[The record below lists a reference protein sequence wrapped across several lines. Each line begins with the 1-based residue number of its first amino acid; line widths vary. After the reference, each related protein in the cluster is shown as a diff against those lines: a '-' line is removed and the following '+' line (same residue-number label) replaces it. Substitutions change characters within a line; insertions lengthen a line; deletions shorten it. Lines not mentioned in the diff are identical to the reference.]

1 MNIQS
6 MKAQS
11 MKAPAIDT
19 ATNTDTAQAK
29 PSSSSLP
36 RVLKPL
42 KNLQGGCIRFSG
54 AVSGQVGDANSDL
67 QCSIEV
73 LDSKLFS
80 LVVQQGVLGAAEGY
94 LRGYWTSDDLVV
106 LVQIL
111 VRNRDRLDQM
121 NNSLVARF
129 SQLALRLWYAGRRN
143 DIEGSQRNIAEHY
156 DLSNDFF
163 KLFLDPT
170 MMYSSAVF
178 ESETQS
184 LNAASIHKLD
194 LICKKLELKPFDH
207 VVEIGSGWGGFAIYA
222 AKHYGCQVTT
232 VTISQAQYDEAVAR
246 VKQAGL
252 EHRIS
257 VRMQDYR
264 DIQGQFDKLVSIEM
278 IEAVGHQYLSTYFEQ
293 CRKLLKPNGLALIQA
308 ITIDDQRYEKA
319 LKTVDYIK
327 RYIFPGSFIPCTSL
341 LVNQAAKQSLRTV
354 GLQDIGQSYALTL
367 NHWRQRFFEV
377 LPEVRELG
385 FDERFIRMWEFY
397 LCYCEG
403 GFKEGAISTI
413 QLLLQARSNHMNHV

>member
-11 MKAPAIDT
+11 MKAPAIDII
-19 ATNTDTAQAK
+19 TDTAQFK
-29 PSSSSLP
+29 PSNSSLP

-42 KNLQGGCIRFSG
+42 KDLQGGCIGFSG
-54 AVSGQVGDANSDL
+54 TVTGQVGDATSDL
-67 QCSIEV
+67 QCHIAV
-73 LDSKLFS
+73 LDSTLFS

-94 LRGYWTSDDLVV
+94 LRGYWTCDDLVV

-129 SQLALRLWYAGRRN
+129 SQWALRLWYAGRRN
-143 DIEGSQRNIAEHY
+143 DIQGSQRNITEHY

-170 MMYSSAVF
+170 LMYSSAVF
-178 ESETQS
+178 ESRNQT
-184 LNAASIHKLD
+184 LDAASIHKLD
-194 LICKKLELKPFDH
+194 LICQKLELKPFDH

-232 VTISQAQYDEAVAR
+232 VTISHAQYDEAIAR

-252 EHRIS
+252 EHRVT

-341 LVNQAAKQSLRTV
+341 LVNQAAKQRLRTV

-367 NHWRQRFFEV
+367 NHWRQRFFAA

-413 QLLLQARSNHMNHV
+413 QLLLQARSNQMHQV

>member
-11 MKAPAIDT
+11 MKAPAIDII
-19 ATNTDTAQAK
+19 TDTAQVK
-29 PSSSSLP
+29 PSNSSLP

-42 KNLQGGCIRFSG
+42 KDLQGGCIGFSG
-54 AVSGQVGDANSDL
+54 TVTGQVGDATSDL
-67 QCSIEV
+67 QCHIAV
-73 LDSKLFS
+73 LDSTLFS

-94 LRGYWTSDDLVV
+94 LRGYWTCDDLVV

-121 NNSLVARF
+121 NSSLVARF

-143 DIEGSQRNIAEHY
+143 DIQGSQRNIAEHY

-170 MMYSSAVF
+170 LMYSSAVF
-178 ESETQS
+178 ESRNQT
-184 LNAASIHKLD
+184 LDAASIHKLD
-194 LICKKLELKPFDH
+194 LICQKLELKPFDH

-232 VTISQAQYDEAVAR
+232 VTISHAQYDEAIAR

-252 EHRIS
+252 EHRVT

-308 ITIDDQRYEKA
+308 ITIDDQRYAKA

-341 LVNQAAKQSLRTV
+341 LVDQAAKQRLRTV

-367 NHWRQRFFEV
+367 NHWRQRFFTA

-413 QLLLQARSNHMNHV
+413 QLLLQARSNQMHQV

>member
-1 MNIQS
+1 

-19 ATNTDTAQAK
+19 ATNADTTQAK

-170 MMYSSAVF
+170 LMYSSAVF

-367 NHWRQRFFEV
+367 NHWRQRFFDV